1 MFRLKSRNLKMLA
14 TGVMLTLAMGAL
26 AGCGGEKKEAAKKDK
41 FNVGI
46 VQIVEHAA
54 LDVASKG
61 FVDGMAA
68 KGYKEGENV
77 TYDRQNAQADQS
89 NLHTIAQHFI
99 NKKVDLICA
108 VATPAAQVV
117 ANATQDIP
125 IVATAVTD
133 YEAAKLIKSNAKPE
147 TNVTGTSDMN
157 LVEAQ
162 LDLILKLVPATK
174 TVGVIYNSS
183 EVNSQVQV
191 DLLKGF
197 AKDRKVEIKEATVN
211 NVNDIQ
217 QAARSLIGQVEA
229 IYVPTDNVLAS
240 AMPALA
246 MVTEEAKLP
255 VVSGWDDA
263 NGIATIAIDYYK
275 LGVQTGEMAADILSG
290 KAKPQDMPIQ
300 TQNEFT
306 ELWVVPAETYKQLM
320 DESAPLSNFTNEV
333 MATRFSDVMWL
344 VEQIMWKSFDKR
356 LAAFL
361 LEEASI
367 EGTNE
372 LKTTHEIIGNHM
384 GNPRE
389 VVTRMLRY
397 FQNEGMV
404 KLSRGTIEITDWKR
418 LEELSE

>member
-1 MFRLKSRNLKMLA
+1 MFRLKSRSLKMLA
-14 TGVMLTLAMGAL
+14 AGVMLTLAMGAL

-162 LDLILKLVPATK
+162 LDLIIKLVPAVK

-183 EVNSQVQV
+183 EINSQVQV

-217 QAARSLIGQVEA
+217 QAARSLVGKVEA

-290 KAKPQDMPIQ
+290 KAKPADMPIQ

-306 ELWVVPAETYKQLM
+306 VVV
-320 DESAPLSNFTNEV
+320 NE
-333 MATRFSDVMWL
+333 ANAKKIGLTIPKEIL
-344 VEQIMWKSFDKR
+344 DKV
-356 LAAFL
+356 A
-361 LEEASI
+361 
-367 EGTNE
+367 
-372 LKTTHEIIGNHM
+372 K
-384 GNPRE
+384 
-389 VVTRMLRY
+389 
-397 FQNEGMV
+397 
-404 KLSRGTIEITDWKR
+404 
-418 LEELSE
+418 

>member
-14 TGVMLTLAMGAL
+14 AGVMLTLAMGTL

-183 EVNSQVQV
+183 EINSQVQV

-197 AKDRKVEIKEATVN
+197 AKDRKLEIKEATVN

-217 QAARSLIGQVEA
+217 QAARSLIGNVEA

-306 ELWVVPAETYKQLM
+306 VIV
-320 DESAPLSNFTNEV
+320 NE
-333 MATRFSDVMWL
+333 ANAKKIGLTIPKEIL
-344 VEQIMWKSFDKR
+344 DKV
-356 LAAFL
+356 A
-361 LEEASI
+361 
-367 EGTNE
+367 
-372 LKTTHEIIGNHM
+372 K
-384 GNPRE
+384 
-389 VVTRMLRY
+389 
-397 FQNEGMV
+397 
-404 KLSRGTIEITDWKR
+404 
-418 LEELSE
+418 

>member
-14 TGVMLTLAMGAL
+14 AGVMLTLAMGAL

-183 EVNSQVQV
+183 EINSQVQV

-217 QAARSLIGQVEA
+217 QAARSLVGNVEA

-306 ELWVVPAETYKQLM
+306 VIVNKANAKKIGLTIPKEIL
-320 DESAPLSNFTNEV
+320 
-333 MATRFSDVMWL
+333 
-344 VEQIMWKSFDKR
+344 DKV
-356 LAAFL
+356 A
-361 LEEASI
+361 
-367 EGTNE
+367 
-372 LKTTHEIIGNHM
+372 K
-384 GNPRE
+384 
-389 VVTRMLRY
+389 
-397 FQNEGMV
+397 
-404 KLSRGTIEITDWKR
+404 
-418 LEELSE
+418 

>member
-14 TGVMLTLAMGAL
+14 AGVMLTLAMGAL
-26 AGCGGEKKEAAKKDK
+26 AGCGDEKKEAAKKDK

-183 EVNSQVQV
+183 EINSQVQV

-217 QAARSLIGQVEA
+217 QAARSLIGNVEA

-306 ELWVVPAETYKQLM
+306 VIV
-320 DESAPLSNFTNEV
+320 NE
-333 MATRFSDVMWL
+333 ANAKKIGLTIPKEIL
-344 VEQIMWKSFDKR
+344 DKV
-356 LAAFL
+356 A
-361 LEEASI
+361 
-367 EGTNE
+367 
-372 LKTTHEIIGNHM
+372 K
-384 GNPRE
+384 
-389 VVTRMLRY
+389 
-397 FQNEGMV
+397 
-404 KLSRGTIEITDWKR
+404 
-418 LEELSE
+418 

>member
-14 TGVMLTLAMGAL
+14 AGVMFTLAMGAL
-26 AGCGGEKKEAAKKDK
+26 AGCGGEKKEVAKKDK

-183 EVNSQVQV
+183 EINSQVQV

-217 QAARSLIGQVEA
+217 QAARSLIGKVEA

-306 ELWVVPAETYKQLM
+306 VIV
-320 DESAPLSNFTNEV
+320 NE
-333 MATRFSDVMWL
+333 ANAKKIGLTIPKEIL
-344 VEQIMWKSFDKR
+344 DKV
-356 LAAFL
+356 A
-361 LEEASI
+361 
-367 EGTNE
+367 
-372 LKTTHEIIGNHM
+372 K
-384 GNPRE
+384 
-389 VVTRMLRY
+389 
-397 FQNEGMV
+397 
-404 KLSRGTIEITDWKR
+404 
-418 LEELSE
+418 

>member
-14 TGVMLTLAMGAL
+14 AGVMLTLAMGAL
-26 AGCGGEKKEAAKKDK
+26 AGCDGEKKEAAKKDK

-183 EVNSQVQV
+183 EINSQVQV

-217 QAARSLIGQVEA
+217 QAARSLIGNVEA

-306 ELWVVPAETYKQLM
+306 VIV
-320 DESAPLSNFTNEV
+320 NE
-333 MATRFSDVMWL
+333 ANAKKIGLTIPKEIL
-344 VEQIMWKSFDKR
+344 DKV
-356 LAAFL
+356 A
-361 LEEASI
+361 
-367 EGTNE
+367 
-372 LKTTHEIIGNHM
+372 K
-384 GNPRE
+384 
-389 VVTRMLRY
+389 
-397 FQNEGMV
+397 
-404 KLSRGTIEITDWKR
+404 
-418 LEELSE
+418 

>member
-183 EVNSQVQV
+183 EINSQVQV

-217 QAARSLIGQVEA
+217 QAARSLIGNVEA

-263 NGIATIAIDYYK
+263 NGVATIAIDYYK

-306 ELWVVPAETYKQLM
+306 VIV
-320 DESAPLSNFTNEV
+320 NE
-333 MATRFSDVMWL
+333 ANAKKIGLTL
-344 VEQIMWKSFDKR
+344 PKEILDKV
-356 LAAFL
+356 A
-361 LEEASI
+361 
-367 EGTNE
+367 
-372 LKTTHEIIGNHM
+372 K
-384 GNPRE
+384 
-389 VVTRMLRY
+389 
-397 FQNEGMV
+397 
-404 KLSRGTIEITDWKR
+404 
-418 LEELSE
+418 

>member
-14 TGVMLTLAMGAL
+14 AGVMLTLAMGAL

-162 LDLILKLVPATK
+162 LDLIIKLVPTVK

-183 EVNSQVQV
+183 EINSQVQV

-217 QAARSLIGQVEA
+217 QAARSLIGKVEA

-306 ELWVVPAETYKQLM
+306 VIV
-320 DESAPLSNFTNEV
+320 NE
-333 MATRFSDVMWL
+333 ANAKKIGLTIPKEIL
-344 VEQIMWKSFDKR
+344 DKV
-356 LAAFL
+356 A
-361 LEEASI
+361 
-367 EGTNE
+367 
-372 LKTTHEIIGNHM
+372 K
-384 GNPRE
+384 
-389 VVTRMLRY
+389 
-397 FQNEGMV
+397 
-404 KLSRGTIEITDWKR
+404 
-418 LEELSE
+418 

>member
-1 MFRLKSRNLKMLA
+1 M
-14 TGVMLTLAMGAL
+14 
-26 AGCGGEKKEAAKKDK
+26 
-41 FNVGI
+41 
-46 VQIVEHAA
+46 
-54 LDVASKG
+54 ASKG

-183 EVNSQVQV
+183 EINSQVQV

-217 QAARSLIGQVEA
+217 QAARSLIGNVEA

-306 ELWVVPAETYKQLM
+306 VIV
-320 DESAPLSNFTNEV
+320 NE
-333 MATRFSDVMWL
+333 ANAKKIGLTIPKEIL
-344 VEQIMWKSFDKR
+344 DKV
-356 LAAFL
+356 A
-361 LEEASI
+361 
-367 EGTNE
+367 
-372 LKTTHEIIGNHM
+372 K
-384 GNPRE
+384 
-389 VVTRMLRY
+389 
-397 FQNEGMV
+397 
-404 KLSRGTIEITDWKR
+404 
-418 LEELSE
+418 

>member
-1 MFRLKSRNLKMLA
+1 MFGFKSRNFKMLTA
-14 TGVMLTLAMGAL
+14 SVMLTLAMGL
-26 AGCGGEKKEAAKKDK
+26 MAGCGGEKKEASKDAKVK
-41 FNVGI
+41 VGI

-68 KGYKEGENV
+68 KGYKEGQNV

-306 ELWVVPAETYKQLM
+306 VIV
-320 DESAPLSNFTNEV
+320 NE
-333 MATRFSDVMWL
+333 ANAKKIGLTIPKEIL
-344 VEQIMWKSFDKR
+344 DKV
-356 LAAFL
+356 A
-361 LEEASI
+361 
-367 EGTNE
+367 
-372 LKTTHEIIGNHM
+372 K
-384 GNPRE
+384 
-389 VVTRMLRY
+389 
-397 FQNEGMV
+397 
-404 KLSRGTIEITDWKR
+404 
-418 LEELSE
+418 

>member
-1 MFRLKSRNLKMLA
+1 MFRLKSRSLKMLA
-14 TGVMLTLAMGAL
+14 AGVMLTLAMGAL

-162 LDLILKLVPATK
+162 LDLIIKLVPTVK

-183 EVNSQVQV
+183 EINSQVQV

-217 QAARSLIGQVEA
+217 QAARSLIGKVEA

-290 KAKPQDMPIQ
+290 KAKPADMPIQ

-306 ELWVVPAETYKQLM
+306 VVV
-320 DESAPLSNFTNEV
+320 NE
-333 MATRFSDVMWL
+333 ANAKKIGLTIPKEIL
-344 VEQIMWKSFDKR
+344 DKV
-356 LAAFL
+356 A
-361 LEEASI
+361 
-367 EGTNE
+367 
-372 LKTTHEIIGNHM
+372 K
-384 GNPRE
+384 
-389 VVTRMLRY
+389 
-397 FQNEGMV
+397 
-404 KLSRGTIEITDWKR
+404 
-418 LEELSE
+418 

>member
-14 TGVMLTLAMGAL
+14 ASVMLTLAMGAL

-183 EVNSQVQV
+183 EINSQVQV

-217 QAARSLIGQVEA
+217 QAARSLIGNVEA

-306 ELWVVPAETYKQLM
+306 VIV
-320 DESAPLSNFTNEV
+320 NE
-333 MATRFSDVMWL
+333 ANAKKIGLTIPKEIL
-344 VEQIMWKSFDKR
+344 DKV
-356 LAAFL
+356 A
-361 LEEASI
+361 
-367 EGTNE
+367 
-372 LKTTHEIIGNHM
+372 K
-384 GNPRE
+384 
-389 VVTRMLRY
+389 
-397 FQNEGMV
+397 
-404 KLSRGTIEITDWKR
+404 
-418 LEELSE
+418 

>member
-14 TGVMLTLAMGAL
+14 AGVMLTLAMGAL

-61 FVDGMAA
+61 FIDGMAA

-183 EVNSQVQV
+183 EINSQVQV

-217 QAARSLIGQVEA
+217 QAARSLIGKVEA

-306 ELWVVPAETYKQLM
+306 VIV
-320 DESAPLSNFTNEV
+320 NE
-333 MATRFSDVMWL
+333 ANAKKIGLTIPKEIL
-344 VEQIMWKSFDKR
+344 DKV
-356 LAAFL
+356 A
-361 LEEASI
+361 
-367 EGTNE
+367 
-372 LKTTHEIIGNHM
+372 K
-384 GNPRE
+384 
-389 VVTRMLRY
+389 
-397 FQNEGMV
+397 
-404 KLSRGTIEITDWKR
+404 
-418 LEELSE
+418 

>member
-1 MFRLKSRNLKMLA
+1 MFRLKSRSLKMLA
-14 TGVMLTLAMGAL
+14 AGVMLTLAMGAL

-162 LDLILKLVPATK
+162 LDLIIKLVPSVK

-183 EVNSQVQV
+183 EINSQVQV

-217 QAARSLIGQVEA
+217 QAARSLIGKVEA

-290 KAKPQDMPIQ
+290 KAKPADMPIQ

-306 ELWVVPAETYKQLM
+306 VIVNGANAKKIGLTIPKEIL
-320 DESAPLSNFTNEV
+320 
-333 MATRFSDVMWL
+333 
-344 VEQIMWKSFDKR
+344 DKV
-356 LAAFL
+356 A
-361 LEEASI
+361 
-367 EGTNE
+367 
-372 LKTTHEIIGNHM
+372 K
-384 GNPRE
+384 
-389 VVTRMLRY
+389 
-397 FQNEGMV
+397 
-404 KLSRGTIEITDWKR
+404 
-418 LEELSE
+418 

>member
-14 TGVMLTLAMGAL
+14 AGVMLTLAMGAL

-41 FNVGI
+41 FNVGV

-68 KGYKEGENV
+68 KGYKEGDNV

-133 YEAAKLIKSNAKPE
+133 YEAAKLIKNNAKPE

-162 LDLILKLVPATK
+162 LDLILKLVPTVK

-183 EVNSQVQV
+183 EINSQVQV

-217 QAARSLIGQVEA
+217 QAARSLIGNVEA

-306 ELWVVPAETYKQLM
+306 VIV
-320 DESAPLSNFTNEV
+320 NE
-333 MATRFSDVMWL
+333 ANAKKIGLTIPKEIL
-344 VEQIMWKSFDKR
+344 DKV
-356 LAAFL
+356 A
-361 LEEASI
+361 
-367 EGTNE
+367 
-372 LKTTHEIIGNHM
+372 K
-384 GNPRE
+384 
-389 VVTRMLRY
+389 
-397 FQNEGMV
+397 
-404 KLSRGTIEITDWKR
+404 
-418 LEELSE
+418 

>member
-183 EVNSQVQV
+183 EINSQVQV

-217 QAARSLIGQVEA
+217 QAARSLIGNVEA

-306 ELWVVPAETYKQLM
+306 VIV
-320 DESAPLSNFTNEV
+320 NE
-333 MATRFSDVMWL
+333 ANAKKIGLTIPKEIL
-344 VEQIMWKSFDKR
+344 DKV
-356 LAAFL
+356 A
-361 LEEASI
+361 
-367 EGTNE
+367 
-372 LKTTHEIIGNHM
+372 K
-384 GNPRE
+384 
-389 VVTRMLRY
+389 
-397 FQNEGMV
+397 
-404 KLSRGTIEITDWKR
+404 
-418 LEELSE
+418 

>member
-14 TGVMLTLAMGAL
+14 AGVMLTLAMGAL

-162 LDLILKLVPATK
+162 LDLIIKLVPTVK

-183 EVNSQVQV
+183 EINSQVQV

-217 QAARSLIGQVEA
+217 QAARSLIGNVEA

-290 KAKPQDMPIQ
+290 KAKPQDMAIQ

-306 ELWVVPAETYKQLM
+306 VIV
-320 DESAPLSNFTNEV
+320 NE
-333 MATRFSDVMWL
+333 ANAKKIGLTIPKEIL
-344 VEQIMWKSFDKR
+344 DKV
-356 LAAFL
+356 A
-361 LEEASI
+361 
-367 EGTNE
+367 
-372 LKTTHEIIGNHM
+372 K
-384 GNPRE
+384 
-389 VVTRMLRY
+389 
-397 FQNEGMV
+397 
-404 KLSRGTIEITDWKR
+404 
-418 LEELSE
+418 

>member
-14 TGVMLTLAMGAL
+14 AGVMLTLAMGAL

-162 LDLILKLVPATK
+162 LDLIIKLVPTVK

-183 EVNSQVQV
+183 EINSQVQV

-197 AKDRKVEIKEATVN
+197 AKDRKVKIKEATVN

-217 QAARSLIGQVEA
+217 QAARSLIGNVEA

-290 KAKPQDMPIQ
+290 KAKPQDMAIQ

-306 ELWVVPAETYKQLM
+306 VIV
-320 DESAPLSNFTNEV
+320 NE
-333 MATRFSDVMWL
+333 ANAKKIGLTIPKEIL
-344 VEQIMWKSFDKR
+344 DKV
-356 LAAFL
+356 A
-361 LEEASI
+361 
-367 EGTNE
+367 
-372 LKTTHEIIGNHM
+372 K
-384 GNPRE
+384 
-389 VVTRMLRY
+389 
-397 FQNEGMV
+397 
-404 KLSRGTIEITDWKR
+404 
-418 LEELSE
+418 

>member
-14 TGVMLTLAMGAL
+14 AGVMLTLAMGAL

-162 LDLILKLVPATK
+162 LDLIIKLVPTVK

-183 EVNSQVQV
+183 EINSQVQV

-217 QAARSLIGQVEA
+217 QAARSLIGNVEA

-306 ELWVVPAETYKQLM
+306 VIV
-320 DESAPLSNFTNEV
+320 NE
-333 MATRFSDVMWL
+333 ANAKKIGLTIPKEIL
-344 VEQIMWKSFDKR
+344 DKV
-356 LAAFL
+356 A
-361 LEEASI
+361 
-367 EGTNE
+367 
-372 LKTTHEIIGNHM
+372 K
-384 GNPRE
+384 
-389 VVTRMLRY
+389 
-397 FQNEGMV
+397 
-404 KLSRGTIEITDWKR
+404 
-418 LEELSE
+418 

>member
-14 TGVMLTLAMGAL
+14 SGVMLTLAMGAL

-183 EVNSQVQV
+183 EINSQVQV

-217 QAARSLIGQVEA
+217 QAARSLIGKVEA

-275 LGVQTGEMAADILSG
+275 LGIQTGEMAADILSG

-306 ELWVVPAETYKQLM
+306 VIV
-320 DESAPLSNFTNEV
+320 NE
-333 MATRFSDVMWL
+333 ANAKKIGLTIPKEIL
-344 VEQIMWKSFDKR
+344 DKV
-356 LAAFL
+356 A
-361 LEEASI
+361 
-367 EGTNE
+367 
-372 LKTTHEIIGNHM
+372 K
-384 GNPRE
+384 
-389 VVTRMLRY
+389 
-397 FQNEGMV
+397 
-404 KLSRGTIEITDWKR
+404 
-418 LEELSE
+418 

>member
-14 TGVMLTLAMGAL
+14 AGVMLTLAMGAL

-183 EVNSQVQV
+183 EINSQVQV

-217 QAARSLIGQVEA
+217 QAARSLIGNVEA

-290 KAKPQDMPIQ
+290 KAKPQDMAIQ

-306 ELWVVPAETYKQLM
+306 VIVNEANAKKIDLTIPKEILDKVVK
-320 DESAPLSNFTNEV
+320 
-333 MATRFSDVMWL
+333 
-344 VEQIMWKSFDKR
+344 
-356 LAAFL
+356 
-361 LEEASI
+361 
-367 EGTNE
+367 
-372 LKTTHEIIGNHM
+372 
-384 GNPRE
+384 
-389 VVTRMLRY
+389 
-397 FQNEGMV
+397 
-404 KLSRGTIEITDWKR
+404 
-418 LEELSE
+418 

>member
-1 MFRLKSRNLKMLA
+1 MFSFKSRRLKSLSV
-14 TGVMLTLAMGAL
+14 GIMLTLALGMMV
-26 AGCGGEKKEAAKKDK
+26 GCGGEKKEAASKDK
-41 FNVGI
+41 VTVGI

-68 KGYKEGENV
+68 KGFKEGQNV
-77 TYDRQNAQADQS
+77 VYDRQNAQADQS
-89 NLHTIAQHFI
+89 NLRTIAERFI
-99 NKKVDLICA
+99 NNKTDLICA
-108 VATPAAQVV
+108 IATPAAQVV

-133 YEAAKLIKSNAKPE
+133 YEAAKLVKSNAKPG

-191 DLLKGF
+191 DLLKGC
-197 AKDRKVEIKEATVN
+197 AKAKGVEIKEATVN

-217 QAARSLIGQVEA
+217 QAARSLLGNVQA

-255 VVSGWDDA
+255 VIAGEGGMVISG
-263 NGIATIAIDYYK
+263 GVATLGLDYYK
-275 LGVQTGEMAADILSG
+275 LGKQSGEMAADILSG

-300 TQNEFT
+300 TQKEFNIIINEENAKKIGLT
-306 ELWVVPAETYKQLM
+306 IPKEIL
-320 DESAPLSNFTNEV
+320 
-333 MATRFSDVMWL
+333 
-344 VEQIMWKSFDKR
+344 DKV
-356 LAAFL
+356 A
-361 LEEASI
+361 
-367 EGTNE
+367 
-372 LKTTHEIIGNHM
+372 K
-384 GNPRE
+384 
-389 VVTRMLRY
+389 
-397 FQNEGMV
+397 
-404 KLSRGTIEITDWKR
+404 
-418 LEELSE
+418 

>member
-14 TGVMLTLAMGAL
+14 AGVMLTLAMGAL

-183 EVNSQVQV
+183 EINSQVQV

-217 QAARSLIGQVEA
+217 QAARSLIGKVEA

-275 LGVQTGEMAADILSG
+275 LGIQTGEMAADILSG

-306 ELWVVPAETYKQLM
+306 VIV
-320 DESAPLSNFTNEV
+320 NE
-333 MATRFSDVMWL
+333 ANAKKIGLTIPKEIL
-344 VEQIMWKSFDKR
+344 DKV
-356 LAAFL
+356 A
-361 LEEASI
+361 
-367 EGTNE
+367 
-372 LKTTHEIIGNHM
+372 K
-384 GNPRE
+384 
-389 VVTRMLRY
+389 
-397 FQNEGMV
+397 
-404 KLSRGTIEITDWKR
+404 
-418 LEELSE
+418 

>member
-1 MFRLKSRNLKMLA
+1 MFGFKSRNFKMLTA
-14 TGVMLTLAMGAL
+14 SVMLTLAMGL
-26 AGCGGEKKEAAKKDK
+26 MAGCGGEKKEASKDAKVK
-41 FNVGI
+41 VGI

-68 KGYKEGENV
+68 KGYKEGQNV

-183 EVNSQVQV
+183 EINSQVQV

-197 AKDRKVEIKEATVN
+197 AKDRMVAIKEATVN

-240 AMPALA
+240 AMPALT

-306 ELWVVPAETYKQLM
+306 VIV
-320 DESAPLSNFTNEV
+320 NE
-333 MATRFSDVMWL
+333 ANAKKIGLTIPKEIL
-344 VEQIMWKSFDKR
+344 DKV
-356 LAAFL
+356 A
-361 LEEASI
+361 
-367 EGTNE
+367 
-372 LKTTHEIIGNHM
+372 K
-384 GNPRE
+384 
-389 VVTRMLRY
+389 
-397 FQNEGMV
+397 
-404 KLSRGTIEITDWKR
+404 
-418 LEELSE
+418 

>member
-14 TGVMLTLAMGAL
+14 AGVMLTLAMGAL

-183 EVNSQVQV
+183 EINSQVQV

-240 AMPALA
+240 AMPALT

-306 ELWVVPAETYKQLM
+306 VIV
-320 DESAPLSNFTNEV
+320 NE
-333 MATRFSDVMWL
+333 ANAKKIGLTIPKEIL
-344 VEQIMWKSFDKR
+344 DKV
-356 LAAFL
+356 A
-361 LEEASI
+361 
-367 EGTNE
+367 
-372 LKTTHEIIGNHM
+372 K
-384 GNPRE
+384 
-389 VVTRMLRY
+389 
-397 FQNEGMV
+397 
-404 KLSRGTIEITDWKR
+404 
-418 LEELSE
+418 

>member
-14 TGVMLTLAMGAL
+14 AGVMLTLAMGTL

-183 EVNSQVQV
+183 EINSQVQV

-217 QAARSLIGQVEA
+217 QAARSLIGNVEA

-306 ELWVVPAETYKQLM
+306 VIV
-320 DESAPLSNFTNEV
+320 NE
-333 MATRFSDVMWL
+333 ANAKKIGLTIPKEIL
-344 VEQIMWKSFDKR
+344 DKV
-356 LAAFL
+356 A
-361 LEEASI
+361 
-367 EGTNE
+367 
-372 LKTTHEIIGNHM
+372 K
-384 GNPRE
+384 
-389 VVTRMLRY
+389 
-397 FQNEGMV
+397 
-404 KLSRGTIEITDWKR
+404 
-418 LEELSE
+418 